1 MRTLILKAAHQEMD
15 ELMKTLEDFRVATD
29 SNLEFGT
36 LEDLQMQGIS
46 LVFIAT
52 GGTEELFLKILDAL
66 PGRIYLLTHPGH
78 NSLAASLEILTYLQE
93 KGREGEI
100 LHGSPEE
107 LGKKIKEL
115 ELFKKTRDKL
125 SKHRLGVFGVSDW
138 LIASSVDRKRVQEL
152 TGMELISFEVKELM
166 DEYEKGGYEKNQWT
180 ELLES
185 KGYSKKEMD
194 KALNI
199 YGALKRLIQKH
210 QLTGLSLRCFD
221 LLEPLN
227 TTSCL
232 ALAILNAEGYV
243 AGCEGDE
250 KSLLSMVVAQELLGE
265 SVFMANPSMLDI
277 QKEELLIAHCTIPLD
292 YPEKVYLN
300 THFESG
306 IGLAVAS
313 KFAFEDV
320 TLFKMDSFNNFV
332 AKEGSLKE
340 SLFKT
345 DLCRSQMLLHL
356 PGAMD
361 YFLKHPIANHHMVLR
376 GHRAQL
382 LKGFLEYVAKDI
394 KMRA

>member
-1 MRTLILKAAHQEMD
+1 
-15 ELMKTLEDFRVATD
+15 
-29 SNLEFGT
+29 
-36 LEDLQMQGIS
+36 
-46 LVFIAT
+46 
-52 GGTEELFLKILDAL
+52 
-66 PGRIYLLTHPGH
+66 
-78 NSLAASLEILTYLQE
+78 
-93 KGREGEI
+93 
-100 LHGSPEE
+100 
-107 LGKKIKEL
+107 
-115 ELFKKTRDKL
+115 
-125 SKHRLGVFGVSDW
+125 
-138 LIASSVDRKRVQEL
+138 
-152 TGMELISFEVKELM
+152 M